1 MSFDRNNLP
10 PPVREI
16 MEKLEASGATV
27 HVARIEIPTTEP
39 RGTATTS
46 EMNSRTSS
54 PASDESEGFV
64 DTLVEIVRDGLQ
76 HLHNHLCPRIKENK
90 QRIETLEREARVVR
104 QELDEIRSAARREL
118 DELRGAVLRL
128 QGEADQRNAKIG

>member
-1 MSFDRNNLP
+1 MTFDRNNLP

-16 MEKLEASGATV
+16 LEKLEASGATV

-39 RGTATTS
+39 QGTATSS
-46 EMNSRTSS
+46 ETNSQTSS
-54 PASDESEGFV
+54 PDSDESEGFV

-90 QRIETLEREARVVR
+90 ARIETLEREART
-104 QELDEIRSAARREL
+104 ARRDI
-118 DELRGAVLRL
+118 DELKLKVFEL
-128 QGEADQRNAKIG
+128 QGRLDQRNAKIG